1 MKVFIIAGHLSRF
14 RSLADKTL
22 QLTFETQEPTPEMV
36 MNIQKYLLNTGFL
49 AFSPDPFLTH
59 ELEEID
65 KMKVEFD
72 DNRKSQSWRIR
83 AHLYKLWEQHN
94 EGFDSFEMYY
104 NHHTEKYINHLKSR
118 LLPDPK

>member
-1 MKVFIIAGHLSRF
+1 MNVFLIQGHFARY

-22 QLTFETQEPTPEMV
+22 QLTFETSEPEPETVSKIQQSLLMPGFIAFKPDEFRNQEL
-36 MNIQKYLLNTGFL
+36 I
-49 AFSPDPFLTH
+49 
-59 ELEEID
+59 EID
-65 KMKVEFD
+65 NMKIEFD

-104 NHHTEKYINHLKSR
+104 NHYTEKYINHLKSK